1 VLSGALRLPAYE
13 TDPDRYRAVR
23 FMPRGWGWIDPAKEV
38 EAYKEAV
45 RCGFKTQADV
55 VAEQGGDLEELLLAR
70 KAEVDRAEEL
80 DLYFD
85 TNPEN
90 EHEAMED
97 PAMEPQESIEE
108 SADNLED
115 TTESESSDGPIA

>member
-1 VLSGALRLPAYE
+1 
-13 TDPDRYRAVR
+13 
-23 FMPRGWGWIDPAKEV
+23 MPRGWGWIDPAKEV

-97 PAMEPQESIEE
+97 PAMEPQEAIQEA
-108 SADNLED
+108 ADNLEN
-115 TTESESSDGPIA
+115 TTDIESSDGPIA